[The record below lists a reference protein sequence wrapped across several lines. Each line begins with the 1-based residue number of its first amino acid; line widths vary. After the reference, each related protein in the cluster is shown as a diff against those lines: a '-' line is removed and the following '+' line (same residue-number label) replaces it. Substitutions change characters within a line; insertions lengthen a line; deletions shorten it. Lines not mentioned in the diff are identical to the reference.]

1 MGDSPKPGEP
11 CEAVAKGRCEMPA
24 SEDMTQMDTYN
35 FTLILDGDVVSEAVL
50 NRLFEAGLDDG
61 TFGEVDGTPVAEFD
75 REAPSFEEAVVSV
88 IEDIE
93 RAGPELRVARVA
105 PDDLV
110 TATAIAQRTGRTRQ
124 SINQLIAGDRGPG
137 GFPAPVAHVDAKTR
151 LWRWTE
157 VSQWFERLDGEG
169 DSERRRVAEFIA
181 AINGALESR
190 HHLER
195 LAALGPREEALTAA
209 LGLVRSE
216 VSAVGRRP

>member
-1 MGDSPKPGEP
+1 
-11 CEAVAKGRCEMPA
+11 
-24 SEDMTQMDTYN
+24 MTAQTDTYN
-35 FTLILDGDVVSEAVL
+35 FVLILEGDVSSVDVL
-50 NRLFEAGLDDG
+50 DRLFGAGLDDA
-61 TFGEVDGTPVAEFD
+61 TFGEIDGTSMAEFD
-75 REAPSFEEAVVSV
+75 REAPSFEEAVVSA

-110 TATAIAQRTGRTRQ
+110 TATAIAGRTGRTRQ

-157 VSQWFERLDGEG
+157 VSEWFEQLDGEA
-169 DSERRRVAEFIA
+169 DSERRRVAEFVA
-181 AINGALESR
+181 AVNGALDSR

-195 LAALGPREEALTAA
+195 LAALKPREEAFTAA
-209 LGLVRSE
+209 VGLVRSE
-216 VSAVGRRP
+216 VSALSRRS